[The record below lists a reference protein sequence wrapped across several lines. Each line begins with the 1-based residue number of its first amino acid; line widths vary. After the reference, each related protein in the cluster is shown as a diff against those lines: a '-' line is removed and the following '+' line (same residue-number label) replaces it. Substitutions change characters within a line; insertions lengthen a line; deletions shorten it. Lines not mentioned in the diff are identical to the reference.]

1 MRLARG
7 RSRTGRRVAPTAA
20 LAALAVAL
28 SAPIVVAPVGGVTVA
43 HALGTL
49 QLVSQRFNVG
59 PDDRLEFVFERPTAV
74 TDADMDSLQLEVI
87 AHEPIANRD
96 DVEAAEAGDLPFTVD
111 IVDLPAQRIAV
122 LADGTL
128 RVRIP
133 LELEAADEFAMQM
146 SRAGVY
152 PFSLTLSDASGEIAD
167 LVTFVQRMPA
177 SKADVGP
184 GLAIALATTTSAD
197 VALDVDG
204 RPTVDAADLNAL
216 LDLVDALEA
225 SKVRMA
231 VAVRP
236 LLLSTVAA
244 TGPAG
249 EALVARLVTALAEHD
264 VLSMPQLPLD
274 VSHAADAGAATL
286 YTRWLR
292 AGEDTMLDKAAV
304 APTRTAHLVT
314 TTLSR
319 PGANLVRDLGARVLV
334 LTPDSYDDLPGSLQT
349 YTDTSLLVGVG
360 TVPRADG
367 GVADSIDAAV
377 VDRSLGAALSA
388 PAASPALTAVYMAAE
403 LLGLRAQIL
412 ATGGDVGRHGVTLGT
427 PDLTPPSPDVLLAFT
442 ELISRTPGLRPTG
455 LDELVVRTDRLRLG
469 DVEVVVDLPDDSGGV
484 LSERLDLVDELTL
497 SARSAGSMLGADAG
511 LQSEWNTLIALI
523 PSDGL
528 TDDDVGTIAD
538 SLRTAQDAVLRAVE
552 MPGSF
557 SFNLTART
565 GTVPITFHNP
575 TDQPITIRVR
585 LSSSKLVFPEGDEV
599 VTLDPNAF
607 TEVKVPIEARSNGT
621 IPVTLEVL
629 TPEGEV
635 PLTAP
640 IPLEAK
646 VLALAALG
654 NIVFAGVVLLV
665 LAWWARTAL
674 RHRRREQTD
683 TLTA

>member
-1 MRLARG
+1 M
-7 RSRTGRRVAPTAA
+7 SRDRRRTRAAHWRALPSLGLTVLTLGVA
-20 LAALAVAL
+20 
-28 SAPIVVAPVGGVTVA
+28 APVGPTSVV

-49 QLVSQRFNVG
+49 HLVSQRFNVG
-59 PDDRLEFVFERPTAV
+59 PDDRLEFVFDRPAGV
-74 TDADMDSLQLEVI
+74 TDADMADLRLEVI
-87 AHEPIANRD
+87 AHEPVSSRD
-96 DVEAAEAGDLPFTVD
+96 DVKAAESGDLPFTVD
-111 IVDLPAQRIAV
+111 VVDLPAQRIAV

-133 LELEAADEFAMQM
+133 LELEANDEFAMQM

-152 PFSLTLSDASGEIAD
+152 PFSLTLSDATGEIAD
-167 LVTFVQRMPA
+167 LVTFVQRVPA
-177 SKADVGP
+177 SKDDVGP
-184 GLAIALATTTSAD
+184 GLAIALATSTSAD
-197 VALDVDG
+197 ISLTVDG
-204 RPTVDAADLNAL
+204 ATTVDASDLNAL
-216 LDLVDALEA
+216 QDLVDALEA

-236 LLLSTVAA
+236 LLLSAVAA

-249 EALVARLVTALAEHD
+249 EALVARLVEALAAHD
-264 VLSMPQLPLD
+264 VLSLPQLPLD
-274 VSHAADAGAATL
+274 VSHAADAGAGTL

-292 AGEDTMLDKAAV
+292 AGEDTMLDAASV
-304 APTRTAHLVT
+304 AATRTAYLVT
-314 TTLSR
+314 SALSR

-334 LTPDSYDDLPGSLQT
+334 LTPDTYDGLPGSLQT

-360 TVPRADG
+360 TVPRAGDD
-367 GVADSIDAAV
+367 VADSVDAAV
-377 VDRSLGAALSA
+377 IDRALGTALAS
-388 PAASPALTAVYMAAE
+388 PSDSPALTAVHMAAE

-412 ATGGDVGRHGVTLGT
+412 DSGGDVGRHGVTLGT
-427 PDLTPPSPDVLLAFT
+427 PDLMPPSPDVLLAFT
-442 ELISRTPGLRPTG
+442 DLASRTPGLRPTS
-455 LDELVVRTDRLRLG
+455 LDELVIRTDRLRLG

-497 SARSAGSMLGADAG
+497 SARSAGSMLGNGAQQQRTWG
-511 LQSEWNTLIALI
+511 TLISLI
-523 PSDGL
+523 PSGGL
-528 TDDDVGTIAD
+528 TDDQVGTIAD
-538 SLRTAQDAVLRAVE
+538 DLRTEQDAVMHAVE

-575 TDQPITIRVR
+575 TDEPITIRVR
-585 LSSSKLVFPEGDEV
+585 LTSSKLVFPEGDEV
-599 VTLDPNAF
+599 VTLDPNSF
-607 TEVKVPIEARSNGT
+607 TEVRVPLEARSNGT
-621 IPVTLEVL
+621 IPVTLEVF

-654 NIVFAGVVLLV
+654 NIVFAGVVVLV
-665 LAWWARTAL
+665 LAWWARHAL
-674 RHRRREQTD
+674 RHRRRSRTD